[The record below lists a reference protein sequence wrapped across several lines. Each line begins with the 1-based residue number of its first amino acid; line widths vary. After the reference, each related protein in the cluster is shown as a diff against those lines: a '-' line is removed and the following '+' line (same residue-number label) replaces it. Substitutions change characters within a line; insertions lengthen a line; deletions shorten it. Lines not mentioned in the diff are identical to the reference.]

1 MADAILV
8 LVTHAIP
15 VLLALTLPTA
25 LQAHLADRL
34 GDSSARAE
42 GRLSWD
48 PFKHAD
54 VIGTYVLP
62 AVFLLLLGG
71 LKGFGFILGW
81 AKPLNINPRGF
92 RNFRRDVLIVESAVI
107 LGPFVLAVLWATLGA
122 ICLAMGL
129 NEPFLFRVINAGV
142 LVSLSFFAVCL
153 LPFPPLPLGNA
164 LLRILPYKTVQP
176 LLPLLQWAPFILM
189 GLLIM
194 GVLSPLVR
202 FFFQLGAVFVF
213 PIYNPLSLPLGA
225 L

>member
-1 MADAILV
+1 MVDAILV

-34 GDSSARAE
+34 GDHSARAE

-54 VIGTYVLP
+54 TIGTYVLP

-92 RNFRRDVLIVESAVI
+92 RHFRRDILIVESAVI
-107 LGPFVLAVLWATLGA
+107 LGPFVLAMLWAVLGA
-122 ICLAMGL
+122 LCRALDL
-129 NEPFLFRVINAGV
+129 DEPFVYRVINAGV

-164 LLRILPYKTVQP
+164 LMRVLPYKIVQP
-176 LLPLLQWAPFILM
+176 LLPLLQWSPFILM
-189 GLLIM
+189 GLLIV

-202 FFFQLGAVFVF
+202 FFFQLGALFVF
-213 PIYNPLSLPLGA
+213 PIYTP
-225 L
+225 

>member
-1 MADAILV
+1 MVDAILV

-34 GDSSARAE
+34 GDRSARAE

-54 VIGTYVLP
+54 TIGTYVLP

-71 LKGFGFILGW
+71 LKGFGFMLGW
-81 AKPLNINPRGF
+81 AKPLNINPRAF
-92 RNFRRDVLIVESAVI
+92 RHFRRDVLIVESAVI
-107 LGPFVLAVLWATLGA
+107 LGPFVLAMLWAVLGA
-122 ICLAMGL
+122 LCLAVGL
-129 NEPFLFRVINAGV
+129 DEPFLYRVINAGV

-164 LLRILPYKTVQP
+164 LLRVLPYRMVQP

-189 GLLIM
+189 GLLIV

-202 FFFQLGAVFVF
+202 FFFQLGAIFVF
-213 PIYNPLSLPLGA
+213 PIYNPLGMPVGML
-225 L
+225 